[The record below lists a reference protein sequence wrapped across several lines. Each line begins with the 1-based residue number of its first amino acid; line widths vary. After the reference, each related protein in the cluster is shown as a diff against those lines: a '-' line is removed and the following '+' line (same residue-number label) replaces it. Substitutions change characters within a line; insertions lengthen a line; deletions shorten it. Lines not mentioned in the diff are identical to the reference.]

1 MSVNIL
7 NLATEYLTKVNIEK
21 LAGLVGENSSD
32 VQKTLSG
39 IFPAVLAGIMDKAS
53 TTSGA
58 SDIFKL
64 VNGNPENFASD
75 DLSRILN
82 NTSNFQL
89 LLAGGSKLLP
99 VIFNNKVPDLTNSI
113 ASHHSISRSSASSLL
128 SFAASFILGIIEKQ
142 VSMSGMGLS
151 GMTTML
157 MSQKNYVVAALP
169 GWLSNIL
176 AFSDLGDFRGT
187 GSQSWEKD
195 EPKKQRSNKW
205 LLWLLLALIIL
216 ALLWGLKTCKKEETT
231 VVQDS
236 ASILDSTK
244 AKVTDLAESAISEA
258 DSGITALGK
267 FFKRK
272 LPSGVEL
279 DIPEFGIE
287 NKLVAFIEDAE
298 KPVDKTTWFN
308 FDRINFETA
317 STKLSS
323 ESLVQTKNIAEIL
336 KAFPKATLRIGGYTD
351 NTGDASMNL
360 KLSQERAN
368 AVKAAIVSEGIDTK
382 RLDAEGYG
390 KEHPVATNDT
400 EEGRAQNR
408 RIAIRVTGK

>member
-32 VQKTLSG
+32 VQKTLSAL
-39 IFPAVLAGIMDKAS
+39 FPAVLAGIMDKAS

-64 VNGNPENFASD
+64 VNENPENFASD
-75 DLSRILN
+75 DLPGILN
-82 NTSNFQL
+82 STSNFQL

-99 VIFNNKVPDLTNSI
+99 VIFSNKVPDLTNSI
-113 ASHHSISRSSASSLL
+113 ASHHSISKPSASSLL
-128 SFAASFILGIIEKQ
+128 SFAPSFILGIIEKQ
-142 VSMSGMGLS
+142 VRTSGMGLS

-176 AFSDLGDFRGT
+176 GFSDLGDFKGT

-195 EPKKQRSNKW
+195 EPKKEGSNKW
-205 LLWLLLALIIL
+205 LLWLFLALLIL

-236 ASILDSTK
+236 ASVLDS
-244 AKVTDLAESAISEA
+244 AKSTVTDLADSVISKA
-258 DSGITALGK
+258 DSGIAALGK

-272 LPSGVEL
+272 LPNGVEL

-287 NKLVAFIEDAE
+287 NKLVAFIEDADR
-298 KPVDKTTWFN
+298 PVDKTTWFN
-308 FDRINFETA
+308 FDRINFETS
-317 STKLSS
+317 STKLSA

>member
-1 MSVNIL
+1 
-7 NLATEYLTKVNIEK
+7 
-21 LAGLVGENSSD
+21 
-32 VQKTLSG
+32 
-39 IFPAVLAGIMDKAS
+39 
-53 TTSGA
+53 
-58 SDIFKL
+58 
-64 VNGNPENFASD
+64 
-75 DLSRILN
+75 
-82 NTSNFQL
+82 